1 MMWYNNRE
9 PSWYNQELGLSY
21 LNLNVL
27 LLLLHFTLSVYT
39 KETNGQQ
46 HPKWR
51 NNWGQVC
58 PSHNVVWR
66 PSVIV
71 FSSSSFPYVF
81 HFLRSRC
88 AKTFHRVL
96 FCFFSKDRCPP
107 YYQWSLGKERREK
120 RSSQVPVVV
129 FFFVPEVGRICFTH
143 THTHT
148 PEYIDDFQSF
158 RAKFDRPQSSWKRP
172 PPYICKWTGLT
183 AITRE
188 IPPLPQLCRVFFSL
202 KWSVWS
208 FATRTHFKYRLR
220 DEIFGRAHLSAPNV
234 LLLPSP
240 HFRCFIRRVR
250 LPVALRR
257 VTNVNRYL
265 NHTSLCIYLW

>member
-129 FFFVPEVGRICFTH
+129 FFFLFQKWAGYVSH

-148 PEYIDDFQSF
+148 PRSILMIFKALGPKSIDRNHLENDLPLYMQMNGL
-158 RAKFDRPQSSWKRP
+158 DRNYTGNTPTP
-172 PPYICKWTGLT
+172 PIVP
-183 AITRE
+183 
-188 IPPLPQLCRVFFSL
+188 
-202 KWSVWS
+202 
-208 FATRTHFKYRLR
+208 
-220 DEIFGRAHLSAPNV
+220 
-234 LLLPSP
+234 
-240 HFRCFIRRVR
+240 CF
-250 LPVALRR
+250 L
-257 VTNVNRYL
+257 
-265 NHTSLCIYLW
+265 